1 MKLDNLLERIRA
13 ERQRHADL
21 PGSEWDAKNT
31 PGDWAAIVAHYISSE
46 VRRNGIVPE
55 AAEFEDNM
63 VKAAAVILAA
73 LEHLDVMKGRNE
85 LQ

>member
-1 MKLDNLLERIRA
+1 MLSAILERIADERA
-13 ERQRHADL
+13 RQNDL

-31 PGDWAAIVAHYISSE
+31 PGDWVAMITHYVSSE

-55 AAEFEDNM
+55 TEEFEDNL
-63 VKAAAVILAA
+63 VKAAAVIIAA
-73 LEHLDVMKGRNE
+73 LENVTTMKQRGE

>member
-1 MKLDNLLERIRA
+1 MKLEDFLEQVRA
-13 ERQRHADL
+13 ERQRNADL

-31 PGDWAAIVAHYISSE
+31 PGDWVAMIAHYVSSE

-55 AAEFEDNM
+55 TEEFEDHL
-63 VKAAAVILAA
+63 VKAAAVIAAA
-73 LEHLDVMKGRNE
+73 LEHIEIMRARGE